1 MFHSGAENEGFSSA
15 IENSHAF
22 SRLMDDIV
30 KGVSRSSSDFKD
42 MSMLTSAGIRHILS
56 FKKRIC
62 MACALAF
69 FVLVIGAGTYLLSE
83 NKAIET
89 TLDVAKNEFRIHD
102 AKINKKVISIGF
114 VSVGVE
120 SDWYLSSISS
130 VNSIFPK
137 SCGYDVMY
145 ADCDS
150 DINRQRQA
158 VLNFIDEAV
167 DYIIIDP
174 IEPDGWKETLV
185 ACQDAGIP
193 VIIINHE
200 ISEDDMIAAWVTGC
214 VSDEGTAAAYW
225 YDSYRKKKAIDE
237 VNALLIGDDEQV
249 LQRSARLDTFS
260 KVAEKKNWNILSNI
274 KCDGTTE
281 GAYSAMNSAIMT
293 YGDDIN
299 LVVCQHDVEM
309 IGVIQSLEE
318 TGVPFGNNKRVT
330 LISFD
335 GSQAMLQN
343 LYEEKINAEFV
354 CYPLHGTWCYKI
366 INKIER
372 GQKYEKEVYMKPVCY
387 GADDTV
393 SFITY
398 RSESGKLFPTKVL
411 NIKRVMGK
419 YEIRNEE

>member
-1 MFHSGAENEGFSSA
+1 M
-15 IENSHAF
+15 
-22 SRLMDDIV
+22 
-30 KGVSRSSSDFKD
+30 
-42 MSMLTSAGIRHILS
+42 S

-69 FVLVIGAGTYLLSE
+69 FALVICAGAYLLSE

-89 TLDVAKNEFRIHD
+89 TLDVAKNEFRIRD
-102 AKINKKVISIGF
+102 NNKNKKIISIGF
-114 VSVGVE
+114 VSVGIE
-120 SDWYLSSISS
+120 TDWYLSSISS
-130 VNSIFPK
+130 VNLIFPK
-137 SCGYDVMY
+137 SCGYDVTY

-174 IEPDGWKETLV
+174 IEPDGWDEILV

-200 ISEDDMIAAWVTGC
+200 ISEDDRIAAWVTSY

-225 YDSYRKKKAIDE
+225 YDSYRKKKEIDE
-237 VNALLIGDDEQV
+237 VNAVLIGDEEQV
-249 LQRSARLDTFS
+249 LQRSARLDAFS
-260 KVAEKKNWNILSNI
+260 KVAAKKDWNILSNA

-281 GAYSAMNSAIMT
+281 GAYSAMNSAVMT
-293 YGDDIN
+293 YGDEIN
-299 LVVCQHDVEM
+299 LVVCQHDAEM
-309 IGVIQSLEE
+309 LGVIKSLEE
-318 TGVPFGNNKRVT
+318 ADIPFGNNKRVT

-335 GSQAMLQN
+335 GSQAMLEN

-366 INKIER
+366 INSIEH
-372 GQKYEKEVYMKPVCY
+372 GAKYEKNIYMKPVCY

-398 RSESGKLFPTKVL
+398 RSKCGKLFPTKVL
-411 NIKRVMGK
+411 NIKRIMGK
-419 YEIRNEE
+419 YEIR